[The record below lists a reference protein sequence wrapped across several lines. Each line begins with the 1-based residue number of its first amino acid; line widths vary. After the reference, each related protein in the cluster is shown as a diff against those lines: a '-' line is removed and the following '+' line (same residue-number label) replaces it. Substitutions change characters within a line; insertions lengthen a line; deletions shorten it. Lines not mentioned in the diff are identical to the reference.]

1 LILDFAVIDLGT
13 NTFHLAI
20 VKNGQIVFKTSKAA
34 KLGMGGMSNKTLTP
48 DAMQRGLLV
57 LEEFSSNI
65 KEYEIAPD
73 LVYAYGTSALRNA
86 NNAADFVNLIAEKT
100 GIEIR
105 IIDGQ
110 QEAELIYN
118 GVKNAV
124 NITEPSMIV
133 DIGGGSV
140 EFIICNA
147 DKKLWQQSFEIG
159 GLRLMEKY
167 MDSDP
172 INPALIPKMNDFFT
186 EKLLDLHNAVHQY
199 RPFCLVGSSG
209 SFDTLNDMFHYKT
222 TGKAPDKNQA
232 GFDYSISSFYKAF
245 EQLVFQNKE
254 ERLKIPGMIPLRV
267 EMIVVAMILIAYLI
281 RTFDLKTIKISNYAL
296 LEGAVYKHIKE

>member
-1 LILDFAVIDLGT
+1 MNFAVIDLGT

-20 VKNGQIVFKTSKAA
+20 VKNGQIVLKTSKAA
-34 KLGMGGMSNKTLTP
+34 KLGMGGMANKTITP
-48 DAMQRGLLV
+48 DAQQRGLAV
-57 LEEFSSNI
+57 LKEFSSFL
-65 KEYEIAPD
+65 KEYEIQPAAS
-73 LVYAYGTSALRNA
+73 YAYGTSALRNA
-86 NNAADFVNLIAEKT
+86 DNAAEFVHLISEKT
-100 GIEIR
+100 GIQIQ
-105 IIDGQ
+105 IIDGHH
-110 QEAELIYN
+110 EAELIYN

-124 NITEPSMIV
+124 TITEPSMIV

-167 MDSDP
+167 MGTDL
-172 INPALIPKMNDFFT
+172 INPSLIPKMNDFFT

-199 RPFCLVGSSG
+199 RPVCLVGSSG
-209 SFDTLNDMFHYKT
+209 SFDTLNDMFHHSIS
-222 TGKAPDKNQA
+222 GKGPDKNQA
-232 GFDYSISSFYKAF
+232 GFEYPISEFYKAF

-281 RTFDLKTIKISNYAL
+281 RTFEIKTIKISNYAL

>member
-1 LILDFAVIDLGT
+1 MNLAVIDLGS

-20 VKNGQIVFKTSKAA
+20 VKNDRIVHKKSKAA
-34 KLGMGGMSNKTLTP
+34 KLGFGGMASKIISLE
-48 DAMQRGLLV
+48 AMERGLAV
-57 LEEFSSNI
+57 LTEFKLELNSFEISTENI
-65 KEYEIAPD
+65 F
-73 LVYAYGTSALRNA
+73 AYGTSALRNA

-100 GIEIR
+100 GIQIR

-110 QEAELIYN
+110 QEAELIYY

-172 INPALIPKMNDFFT
+172 INPALINKMNDFFT

-199 RPFCLVGSSG
+199 RPNCLVGSSG
-209 SFDTLNDMFHYKT
+209 SFDTLNDMYFHKT
-222 TGKAPDKNQA
+222 FGKKPDSNQA
-232 GFDYSISSFYKAF
+232 GFDYPISEFYFAF

-254 ERLKIPGMIPLRV
+254 ERMKIPGMIPLRV
-267 EMIVVAMILIAYLI
+267 EMIVVATILIAYLI
-281 RTFDLKTIKISNYAL
+281 RTFDMKSIKISNYAL
-296 LEGAVYKHIKE
+296 LEGAVYKHLKR